1 MANEKSLV
9 EEAIIQMKNLEEA
22 VAENA
27 KGILASTMSQEIKEL
42 VKESLTE
49 QDDEIETDI
58 DVEDLEDTDETDDE
72 SDDMMGDDTDMDNMD
87 MDFGDETDDEEDII
101 DLTDAD
107 DEEVLRVFQL
117 MGPEDNIVVT
127 KDESG
132 NTHLKDEETGKEYM
146 IVGESEEEY
155 EDMDMEMSEEDDM
168 DMEMSEEDD
177 MDMEMYEEDDMDI
190 EMSEEDDMGGESI
203 ESIVERMFGSDDE
216 DEFMDFEDEEMEDEI
231 VYEIEM
237 DDEEIDESRYGS
249 FGNLRRKDFRGDEY
263 VRDNDTFAND
273 EELFGIGDDDM
284 YDTEEFDDFES
295 YNERY
300 PMDKEDSP
308 RWFKGSSGKKMFDS
322 YREKTGKPFKVKTKR
337 GEMDEE
343 EDINDESIMESKS
356 TIKPKGV
363 GMGKPKFSYDSKPN
377 QGEGFKTKMKQG
389 PRTMGTGKAKFDYKD
404 GENAG
409 SKLGKN
415 KVVKKVE
422 SKESSIKK
430 PMVKKAETK
439 EASRTLGNGSYF
451 RKGGLPKPR
460 AHSKFNANIKEN
472 TTNTE
477 LKVLREKNEEYRK
490 ALNIFRNKLNEV
502 AVFNS
507 NLAYAT
513 RLFTEHST
521 SKQEKINIL
530 RRFDSVETI
539 KESKNLYQT
548 IKNELSEVGTKT
560 QTVNE
565 SLERKIAKAPSTG
578 SAVNLIE
585 SKTYENPQFL
595 RMKDLMAKIK

>member
-1 MANEKSLV
+1 MAKEKSLV

-27 KGILASTMSQEIKEL
+27 KGILASTMKQEIKDL
-42 VKESLTE
+42 VKESLSE
-49 QDDEIETDI
+49 QEDDEIETD
-58 DVEDLEDTDETDDE
+58 DVEMDEPMG
-72 SDDMMGDDTDMDNMD
+72 SDDIADIDMGDDSEEDGEDMDTDDMDDDSEDEDVD
-87 MDFGDETDDEEDII
+87 MDFGDEEDMDDEEDTI

-117 MGPEDNIVVT
+117 MGPDDNIVVT
-127 KDESG
+127 KDDKG

-146 IVGESEEEY
+146 IVGESEEE
-155 EDMDMEMSEEDDM
+155 EMDESWEEMDEEDDM
-168 DMEMSEEDD
+168 DD
-177 MDMEMYEEDDMDI
+177 
-190 EMSEEDDMGGESI
+190 ESI

-216 DEFMDFEDEEMEDEI
+216 MEDEDEDEMDFEEFDESDEEEMDEEI

-237 DDEEIDESRYGS
+237 D
-249 FGNLRRKDFRGDEY
+249 
-263 VRDNDTFAND
+263 
-273 EELFGIGDDDM
+273 
-284 YDTEEFDDFES
+284 
-295 YNERY
+295 
-300 PMDKEDSP
+300 
-308 RWFKGSSGKKMFDS
+308 
-322 YREKTGKPFKVKTKR
+322 
-337 GEMDEE
+337 EE
-343 EDINDESIMESKS
+343 EDMDDESITESKS

-415 KVVKKVE
+415 KMVKKTE
-422 SKESSIKK
+422 TKEGSTRK
-430 PMVKKAETK
+430 PMVKKVEGKKEETK
-439 EASRTLGNGSYF
+439 EAVRTLGAGSNF

-460 AHSKFNANIKEN
+460 AHSKFNTAIKESSSN
-472 TTNTE
+472 SE

-490 ALNIFRNKLNEV
+490 ALNVFRSKLNEV

-530 RRFDSVETI
+530 RRFDGVETI
-539 KESKNLYQT
+539 KESKNLYQVV
-548 IKNELSEVGTKT
+548 KNELSAGTKS
-560 QTVNE
+560 QPMNE
-565 SLERKIAKAPSTG
+565 SLERTIAKSPATG

-595 RMKDLMAKIK
+595 RMKDLMTKIK